1 MKGFAPGQR
10 QLVGYAYAEDYL
22 TKGIVCNTLRKL
34 EKNSHIKKERP
45 MQSTRFLKAVALSVF
60 SFVLLMVLALPALSE
75 EFSSG
80 LVSTD
85 WLETNLSKENMI
97 IIDIRGDI
105 RDYWRG
111 HIPGAVYFHAEALR
125 LADRGVPG
133 MLMPPGALATM
144 LGKMGVNGNVTVI
157 VYAEQSDYKAP
168 YLIWALDYLGHPSH
182 AMLEG
187 GFDKWQKEKR
197 AVSQDYP
204 KINPVPYTLPAR
216 LNHEVRATLEDVK
229 SFVSK
234 GNGVLLDVRPAELY
248 AGEKGFWKRKGHIKG
263 AIHHFWGEDLNDD
276 GTWKS
281 EEELRKAYQE
291 IGATPDKTIIVSCG
305 QGLMSAHTYFA
316 LKYLLGYPQVENYDG
331 GFNQWSNL
339 DELPVEVG
347 SGENR

>member
-1 MKGFAPGQR
+1 MKNARFFKA
-10 QLVGYAYAEDYL
+10 L
-22 TKGIVCNTLRKL
+22 TFSG
-34 EKNSHIKKERP
+34 
-45 MQSTRFLKAVALSVF
+45 LSL
-60 SFVLLMVLALPALSE
+60 VLLMVLVVPALSE

-97 IIDIRGDI
+97 IIDVRGDI
-105 RDYWRG
+105 RDYWTG
-111 HIPGAVYFHAEALR
+111 HIPGAVYFHPEALR

-157 VYAEQSDYKAP
+157 VYVEQSDYKAP

-187 GFDKWQKEKR
+187 GFDRWQKEKR
-197 AVSQDYP
+197 PVTQDYP
-204 KINPVPYTLPAR
+204 KINPVSYALPAK
-216 LNHEVRATLEDVK
+216 LNQEVRATLEEVK

-234 GNGVLLDVRPAELY
+234 GNAILLDVRPAELY
-248 AGEKGFWKRKGHIKG
+248 SGEKGFWKRKGHIKG
-263 AIHHFWGEDLNDD
+263 AINHFWGEDLKND

-281 EEELRKAYQE
+281 KAELTEAYE
-291 IGATPDKTIIVSCG
+291 KLGAPPEKTIIVSCG
-305 QGLMSAHTYFA
+305 QGLMSAHAYFT
-316 LKYLLGYPQVENYDG
+316 LKYILGYPKVKNHDG
-331 GFNQWSNL
+331 GFNQWSNI

-347 SGENR
+347 PGQDR